1 MNSNSR
7 RIRLYTYITLFLA
20 FAATA
25 FRTSACL
32 LNLEYRW
39 GYFTSNTLI
48 ITASILITI
57 CAIFAISY
65 AFFSEKTALHPSFSS
80 PATYIPTALV
90 ATALI
95 FISVFLLG
103 NYMEADN
110 TFSRFLIIAAA
121 ISAILS
127 LIHFFLN
134 AFVTEAH
141 TETRAFFSL
150 STVLF
155 LAFYASYLY
164 FDSALPINSANKL
177 TDQLAFLFAALFF
190 LYESRISLG
199 RERWRAYVGFGLLAA
214 AFCAYSSIPSLIV
227 YFAKGKIISN
237 SIEEITLTFTLFIFI
252 VSRIFLT
259 STLREVKVSRF
270 IDAMRSYAERKGEVI
285 VESIKVHKEAF
296 GTQMTIDDLIPDDDD
311 ANYLVNTFEHENV
324 AQAEVQS
331 EADDEAQEDIFSV
344 LDSIAEDEENEAT
357 EPQATEIIEENKEF
371 TPESEPQNEENISD

>member
-7 RIRLYTYITLFLA
+7 RIRLYTYVTLLLA

-227 YFAKGKIISN
+227 YFAKGKII
-237 SIEEITLTFTLFIFI
+237 
-252 VSRIFLT
+252 
-259 STLREVKVSRF
+259 
-270 IDAMRSYAERKGEVI
+270 
-285 VESIKVHKEAF
+285 
-296 GTQMTIDDLIPDDDD
+296 
-311 ANYLVNTFEHENV
+311 
-324 AQAEVQS
+324 
-331 EADDEAQEDIFSV
+331 
-344 LDSIAEDEENEAT
+344 
-357 EPQATEIIEENKEF
+357 
-371 TPESEPQNEENISD
+371 